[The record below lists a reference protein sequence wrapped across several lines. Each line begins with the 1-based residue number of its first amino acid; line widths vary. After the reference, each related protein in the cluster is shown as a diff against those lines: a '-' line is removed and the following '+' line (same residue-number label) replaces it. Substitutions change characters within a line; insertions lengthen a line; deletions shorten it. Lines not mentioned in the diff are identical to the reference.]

1 MISGRGIV
9 KIVERKL
16 FTTRV
21 TLKRN
26 ESEQE
31 NARRYIS
38 SRTGPSEVE
47 ICPTAENEVRP
58 QFSHFFRALESS
70 QRGVRYWNKG
80 REFHGR

>member
-16 FTTRV
+16 FTSRV

-38 SRTGPSEVE
+38 SRTGPSEAVWWRFVLQ
-47 ICPTAENEVRP
+47 PRM
-58 QFSHFFRALESS
+58 
-70 QRGVRYWNKG
+70 K
-80 REFHGR
+80 